1 MILSVIY
8 SGYNDVVQNAD
19 SESRKM
25 KRNDIDAF
33 AQALAVEAG
42 GLMVSERERAQLS
55 YSFKRGTELVTS
67 ADLAVDQLIS
77 AKIKQ
82 KFPEHVILS
91 EESSPDIGRAED
103 LSSPLWI
110 IDPIDGTVNYAHGH
124 NQSAVSIAYAD
135 DGNIEVGVV
144 LNPFTN
150 ELFSAIRGKGAL
162 LNGKSIKVGQ
172 ENNVERAIVATG
184 FPYEKS
190 GIKPM
195 IKRVAAVLNQCA
207 DIRRLGSAALDIC
220 WVASGRLDAYYESLN
235 LWDFAAARLIA
246 SEAGARCGHFSE
258 VPVGRNAQF
267 YENDLLISNPSLY
280 PKILAILEAAEHN

>member
-1 MILSVIY
+1 MPYTVVIMGI
-8 SGYNDVVQNAD
+8 SSNL
-19 SESRKM
+19 ESHKM
-25 KRNDIDAF
+25 KTSDISAF
-33 AQALAVEAG
+33 ARVLAIEAG
-42 GLMVSERERAQLS
+42 DLMLSEREGAQLS
-55 YSFKRGTELVTS
+55 YSFKKGTELVTS

-91 EESSPDIGRAED
+91 EESSPDIGRVED

-135 DGNIEVGVV
+135 DGDIEVGVV

-150 ELFSAIRGKGAL
+150 ELFSAIKGKGAL
-162 LNGKSIKVGQ
+162 LNGQSIKVAQ

-195 IKRVAAVLNQCA
+195 IERVGAILNHCA

-246 SEAGARCGHFSE
+246 SEAGAKCGHFSE

-280 PKILAILEAAEHN
+280 PKILAILEAVEHN

>member
-1 MILSVIY
+1 
-8 SGYNDVVQNAD
+8 
-19 SESRKM
+19 M

-33 AQALAVEAG
+33 AQAIALEAG

-82 KFPEHVILS
+82 TFPKHVILS
-91 EESSPDIGRAED
+91 EESSPDIGRVED

-162 LNGKSIKVGQ
+162 LNGQSIKVAQ
-172 ENNVERAIVATG
+172 EINVERAIVATG

-195 IKRVAAVLNQCA
+195 IKRVGAILNQCA

-258 VPVGRNAQF
+258 VPVDRNAQF

>member
-1 MILSVIY
+1 
-8 SGYNDVVQNAD
+8 
-19 SESRKM
+19 M

-33 AQALAVEAG
+33 AQAIALEAG

-82 KFPEHVILS
+82 TFPEHVILS
-91 EESSPDIGRAED
+91 EESSPDIGRVED

-150 ELFSAIRGKGAL
+150 ELF
-162 LNGKSIKVGQ
+162 
-172 ENNVERAIVATG
+172 
-184 FPYEKS
+184 
-190 GIKPM
+190 
-195 IKRVAAVLNQCA
+195 
-207 DIRRLGSAALDIC
+207 
-220 WVASGRLDAYYESLN
+220 
-235 LWDFAAARLIA
+235 
-246 SEAGARCGHFSE
+246 
-258 VPVGRNAQF
+258 
-267 YENDLLISNPSLY
+267 
-280 PKILAILEAAEHN
+280 